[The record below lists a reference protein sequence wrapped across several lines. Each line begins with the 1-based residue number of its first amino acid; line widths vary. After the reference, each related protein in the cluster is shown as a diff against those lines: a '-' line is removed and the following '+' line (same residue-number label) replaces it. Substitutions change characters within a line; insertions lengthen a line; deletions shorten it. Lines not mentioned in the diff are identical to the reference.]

1 VVLPLA
7 VTRSCAR
14 SRVHH
19 TPAFSYTPRVS
30 LQNID
35 AAATLVAK
43 LAVSAGGLVES
54 SNVQHAAGD
63 GSDEGED
70 ADPHR
75 WRPQS
80 TAQVACRVPADKLD
94 ALLAQLRAAFS
105 ADPASPLP
113 GRASRVLSES
123 VNVRDASGEY
133 VDAAARERVERASL
147 AQMEELLR
155 QAGSVGDV
163 LAVRRGMQ
171 AITARLESARAQRQ
185 VLESKAAMS
194 TLSVHVA
201 TPPWKAPPR
210 PRKGWSLLSTAA
222 RALQALLTL
231 AQACADVLVFAAV
244 FALPVTAA
252 LWALFGAGKAL
263 APRVLPT
270 AWFAQQWAAV
280 GAAVGGGGGASVRPG
295 GGGAASSGGRSE
307 E

>member
-1 VVLPLA
+1 LHSHAP
-7 VTRSCAR
+7 
-14 SRVHH
+14 
-19 TPAFSYTPRVS
+19 

-54 SNVQHAAGD
+54 SNVQHAGGD
-63 GSDEGED
+63 GSDEED

-123 VNVRDASGEY
+123 VTVRDASGEY

-163 LAVRRGMQ
+163 LAVRREMQ
-171 AITARLESARAQRQ
+171 AITSRLESARAQRQ

-210 PRKGWSLLSTAA
+210 PRQGWSLLSTAA

-231 AQACADVLVFAAV
+231 GQACADVLVFAAV

-252 LWALFGAGKAL
+252 LWALFGAGKVL
-263 APRVLPT
+263 APRLLPT
-270 AWFAQQWAAV
+270 GWFARQWAAV
-280 GAAVGGGGGASVRPG
+280 GAAAGGGSGASVRPG
-295 GGGAASSGGRSE
+295 GGGGASSGGRGE